1 MTTKPRE
8 TQIEGLIQLL
18 EDATADWREIA
29 DTRRAGTRLLSE
41 AEASAYGRCAD
52 ELSALLREE
61 TPAPSG
67 CQHMYS
73 SGRTCG
79 RHAGDAVHVSDVID
93 CGDFSVFNTHRYVAP
108 KGGEE

>member
-8 TQIEGLIQLL
+8 TQIEDLIQR
-18 EDATADWREIA
+18 WR
-29 DTRRAGTRLLSE
+29 DRSE
-41 AEASAYGRCAD
+41 NSILHLALREAAD

-61 TPAPSG
+61 APAKSG

-79 RHAGDAVHVSDVID
+79 RHAGDAVHVSDAID
-93 CGDFSVFNTHRYVAP
+93 CGDLSVFNTHRYVAP
-108 KGGEE
+108 PEGWPNDWAKRLLAPKAGEE